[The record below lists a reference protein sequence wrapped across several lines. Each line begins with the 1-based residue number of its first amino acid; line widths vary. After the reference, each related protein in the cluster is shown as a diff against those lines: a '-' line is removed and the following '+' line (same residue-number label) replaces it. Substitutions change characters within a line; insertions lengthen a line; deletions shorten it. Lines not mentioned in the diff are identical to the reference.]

1 MDREEQVGELPA
13 VETVAVEMPAV
24 GTQLR
29 EAREALGLKV
39 SDIAKTLKLGQRQV
53 EALENGQ
60 WDGLPGATFIR
71 GFVRNYARLVQLDPN
86 SLVTQLDP
94 VLVKPVD
101 TLAVPRVQPSD
112 MPQFGGG
119 PARRDRVVVAVGLL
133 AVLLAAGLYFLL
145 PNDLAALRTD
155 LQSLLDSLARKEE
168 PAAPPSAVVQSD
180 PVLPPGA
187 TTQQVLNPQ
196 AVTPGE
202 SPAAVAP
209 SVSPAGVPAAA
220 SAPQATPQVAVDGP
234 MRLVADKE
242 AWVEVRDRENKVVF
256 SQRLAAGAEQV
267 VGGQGPLSVV
277 IGYAPGI
284 RLFWRGQSIDLTPHS
299 RGDVA
304 RLVLE

>member
-1 MDREEQVGELPA
+1 MIDREEQGSELPA
-13 VETVAVEMPAV
+13 DSAVAIEMPAV
-24 GTQLR
+24 GAQLR

-53 EALENGQ
+53 DALENGQ

-86 SLVTQLDP
+86 LLVAQLDP

-101 TLAVPRVQPSD
+101 TLIVPKVQPAD

-119 PARRDRVVVAVGLL
+119 PARRDRVVVAIGLL
-133 AVLLAAGLYFLL
+133 AVLLAAALYFLL

-155 LQSLLDSLARKEE
+155 AQSLLDSLARKDE
-168 PAAPPSAVVQSD
+168 PVPPPSPVGQSES
-180 PVLPPGA
+180 VLPPGA
-187 TTQQVLNPQ
+187 TTQEVLTPQ

-202 SPAAVAP
+202 TSPVAAT
-209 SVSPAGVPAAA
+209 AA
-220 SAPQATPQVAVDGP
+220 SPTNLPVADTTSSPSGAVNAQ
-234 MRLVADKE
+234 MRLVVDKE
-242 AWVEVRDRENKVVF
+242 SWIEVRDRENKVVF

-277 IGYAPGI
+277 IGYAPGV

>member
-1 MDREEQVGELPA
+1 MIDREEQGSELPA
-13 VETVAVEMPAV
+13 DSAVAIEMPAV
-24 GTQLR
+24 GAQLR

-53 EALENGQ
+53 DALENGQ

-86 SLVTQLDP
+86 LLVAQLDP

-101 TLAVPRVQPSD
+101 TLVVPKVQPAD

-119 PARRDRVVVAVGLL
+119 PARRDRVVVAIGLL
-133 AVLLAAGLYFLL
+133 AVLLAAALYFLL

-155 LQSLLDSLARKEE
+155 AQSLLDSLARKDE
-168 PAAPPSAVVQSD
+168 PAPPPSPVGQSES
-180 PVLPPGA
+180 VLPPGA
-187 TTQQVLNPQ
+187 TTQEVLTPQ

-202 SPAAVAP
+202 TSPVAAT
-209 SVSPAGVPAAA
+209 AA
-220 SAPQATPQVAVDGP
+220 SPTNLPVADTTSSPSGVVNAQ
-234 MRLVADKE
+234 MRLVVDKE
-242 AWVEVRDRENKVVF
+242 SWIEVRDRENKVVF

-277 IGYAPGI
+277 IGYAPGV

>member
-1 MDREEQVGELPA
+1 MIDREEQASELPA
-13 VETVAVEMPAV
+13 VEAVAVEMPAV

-71 GFVRNYARLVQLDPN
+71 GFVRNYARLVQLDPIT
-86 SLVTQLDP
+86 LVTQLDP

-133 AVLLAAGLYFLL
+133 AVVLAAALYFLL

-155 LQSLLDSLARKEE
+155 LQSFLDSLARKEE
-168 PAAPPSAVVQSD
+168 PAAPPSAVAQSE

-196 AVTPGE
+196 AVIPGE
-202 SPAAVAP
+202 SPTVVA
-209 SVSPAGVPAAA
+209 SSASPASVPAAA
-220 SAPQATPQVAVDGP
+220 SAPTVPQSAVEGQ

-242 AWVEVRDRENKVVF
+242 AWVEVRDRENKVDF
-256 SQRLAAGAEQV
+256 SQRLSAGAEQV

-277 IGYAPGI
+277 VGYAPGV
-284 RLFWRGQSIDLTPHS
+284 RLFWRGQNIDLMPHS

>member
-1 MDREEQVGELPA
+1 MDREEQAGELPA
-13 VETVAVEMPAV
+13 DSTVAIEMPAV

-53 EALENGQ
+53 EALENAQ

-86 SLVTQLDP
+86 SLVAQLDP
-94 VLVKPVD
+94 LLVKPVD
-101 TLAVPRVQPSD
+101 TLAVPKVQPAD

-119 PARRDRVVVAVGLL
+119 PARRDRMVVAIGLL
-133 AVLLAAGLYFLL
+133 AVLLATALYFLL

-168 PAAPPSAVVQSD
+168 PAPPPSPVGQSES
-180 PVLPPGA
+180 VLPPGA
-187 TTQQVLNPQ
+187 TTQEVLNPQ
-196 AVTPGE
+196 AVSPGDSTPVALPSS
-202 SPAAVAP
+202 SPTNLPVADTALSSP
-209 SVSPAGVPAAA
+209 SGTVNG
-220 SAPQATPQVAVDGP
+220 Q

-242 AWVEVRDRENKVVF
+242 AWIEVRDRENKVVF

-277 IGYAPGI
+277 IGYAPGV
-284 RLFWRGQSIDLTPHS
+284 RLFWRGQGIDLTPHS